1 MRVAL
6 RQRSRLATCSVA
18 ARMRRTVRRA
28 AACARHFE
36 ETDNTMRKALSFLA
50 FAAAMLLSTPLLA
63 QDGSNIK
70 GLYLLTDYPA
80 VTAQPGTTSTLRL
93 QLRNYGLPP
102 ERLDLKVEGV
112 PEGWSATLLGGGQP
126 VAAAM
131 PATDDS
137 TSLQLQLKVPADA
150 GTQPRTLNVVA
161 EGGGQRI
168 ILPVHIMLAKQL
180 PTKLSLDTKL
190 PAIRGGTQSS
200 FDYSLTVKND
210 SGKDLTVSFA
220 AKAPQYFDTSF
231 TEGYGSQQISSL
243 PIKAGESKDIKLTVR
258 PPGNTEPGSYPV
270 QVVAS
275 ADGIEAASQLQLEII
290 GQPRLRLA
298 GRDGLM
304 SGKAEAGKLS
314 SIPVVVRNDGA
325 AAADNVALSG
335 SGPSGWTVEFE
346 PKSIEHLAPGQ
357 QAEVQAR
364 ITPSERSLAGDYM
377 THLTATA
384 AGQSASGDFRITV
397 STSSLWGIAGAII
410 LAIAVLILVGAV
422 ARFGRR

>member
-1 MRVAL
+1 
-6 RQRSRLATCSVA
+6 
-18 ARMRRTVRRA
+18 
-28 AACARHFE
+28 
-36 ETDNTMRKALSFLA
+36 
-50 FAAAMLLSTPLLA
+50 MLLSAPALA
-63 QDGSNIK
+63 QGNNIK

-80 VTAQPGTTSTLRL
+80 VTAKPGTTSTISLH
-93 QLRNYGLPP
+93 LRNYGLPP
-102 ERLDLKVEGV
+102 ERLNLAIDDV
-112 PEGWSATLLGGGQP
+112 PPGWEATLLGGGQP

-131 PATDDS
+131 PGTDDS
-137 TSLQLQLKVPADA
+137 VSLQLRLKVPADA
-150 GTQPRTLNVVA
+150 GTQARTLTVVA
-161 EGGGQRI
+161 AGDGQRI
-168 ILPVHIMLAKQL
+168 ALPVHVALAKEL
-180 PTKLSLDTKL
+180 PTKLSLETKL
-190 PAIRGGTQSS
+190 PAIRGGAQSS

-243 PIKAGESKDIKLTVR
+243 PIKAGESKDVKLTVR

-275 ADGIEAASQLQLEII
+275 AEGIEAAGQLKLDIV
-290 GQPRLRLA
+290 GQPRLQLA

-304 SGKAEAGKLS
+304 SGKAQAGKAS
-314 SIPVVVRNDGA
+314 SIPVIVRNDGG

-335 SGPSGWTVEFE
+335 SGPSGWTLAFE
-346 PKSIEHLAPGQ
+346 PKAIEHLAPGQ
-357 QAEVQAR
+357 QVEAQAR

-377 THLTATA
+377 THVTATA
-384 AGQSASGDFRITV
+384 GGQSASGDFRITV
-397 STSSLWGIAGAII
+397 GTSSLWGIVGAVI

>member
-1 MRVAL
+1 
-6 RQRSRLATCSVA
+6 
-18 ARMRRTVRRA
+18 
-28 AACARHFE
+28 
-36 ETDNTMRKALSFLA
+36 
-50 FAAAMLLSTPLLA
+50 MLLSAPTLALA
-63 QDGSNIK
+63 QGNNIK

-80 VTAQPGTTSTLRL
+80 VTAKPGTTSTISLH
-93 QLRNYGLPP
+93 LRNYGLPP
-102 ERLDLKVEGV
+102 ERLNLAIDDV
-112 PEGWSATLLGGGQP
+112 PPGWEATLLGGGQP

-131 PATDDS
+131 PGTDDS
-137 TSLQLQLKVPADA
+137 VSLQLRLKVPADA
-150 GTQPRTLNVVA
+150 GTQARTLTVVA
-161 EGGGQRI
+161 AGDGQRI
-168 ILPVHIMLAKQL
+168 ALPVHIALAKEL
-180 PTKLSLDTKL
+180 PTKLSLETKL
-190 PAIRGGTQSS
+190 PAIRGGAQSS

-243 PIKAGESKDIKLTVR
+243 PIKAGESKDVKLTVR

-275 ADGIEAASQLQLEII
+275 AEGIEAASQLKLDIV
-290 GQPRLRLA
+290 GQPRLQLA

-304 SGKAEAGKLS
+304 SGKAQAGKAS
-314 SIPVVVRNDGA
+314 SIPVIVRNDGG

-346 PKSIEHLAPGQ
+346 PRAIEHLAPGQ
-357 QAEVQAR
+357 QVEAQAR

-377 THLTATA
+377 THVTATA
-384 AGQSASGDFRITV
+384 GGQSASGDFRITV
-397 STSSLWGIAGAII
+397 GTSSLWGIVGAVI